1 MSYAT
6 LMVHVDLDEELSGRV
21 KVAADLAERFRAHL
35 IGVAG
40 WAPMSVFLAEEA
52 RSDPAASESHLQ
64 DMIPAPFDQNPCA
77 HWRRPMDMILQ
88 GWSTSLFHA
97 SQQWSTR
104 SS

>member
-1 MSYAT
+1 MRHT
-6 LMVHVDLDEELSGRV
+6 RIELSHFVFPDCEVFPALCNRSGI
-21 KVAADLAERFRAHL
+21 L
-35 IGVAG
+35 
-40 WAPMSVFLAEEA
+40 SVHEDEPL
-52 RSDPAASESHLQ
+52 
-64 DMIPAPFDQNPCA
+64 IPAPFDQNPCA